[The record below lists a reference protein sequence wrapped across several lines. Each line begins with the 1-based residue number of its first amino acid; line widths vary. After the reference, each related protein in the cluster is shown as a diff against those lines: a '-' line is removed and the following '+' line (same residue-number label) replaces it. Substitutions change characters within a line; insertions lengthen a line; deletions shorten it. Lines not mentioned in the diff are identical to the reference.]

1 MSPASRDFVVEWISE
16 FCNRLEKNLIIN
28 SFKRCGLNLKMDGT
42 KDHLI
47 QCFKEIQLCANGLG
61 MLKEQG
67 ATESAVECRIFKK
80 NPFEIME
87 SDTEEANTNNDLID
101 LSDFEDDLI
110 DIEL

>member
-1 MSPASRDFVVEWISE
+1 
-16 FCNRLEKNLIIN
+16 
-28 SFKRCGLNLKMDGT
+28 MDGT

-101 LSDFEDDLI
+101 LSDFEDNFI